1 MARTG
6 GVYPFDKTL
15 AVTGPARVLWA
26 EATVTTPA
34 NLNAVI
40 QQVANSSGEYPA
52 KTGWND
58 FGLSADAPSY
68 SRNLDTDAL
77 DYEQANA
84 LFEAVSEIT
93 REFTAQ
99 ISELDSDALK
109 IIENTQ
115 TTTAVSASS
124 AGAADTVRMPAGTL
138 VHTGL
143 FTALRQYRMAWIFQR
158 PSGSGANVVEPGPPV
173 VTRPAFVARILPL
186 VQISADSAELEAA
199 KGDPGNVECKFDIVA
214 DTSLAAGKE
223 HGYWAIETPSTITP

>member
-6 GVYPFDKTL
+6 GRFPWDKLL

-40 QQVANSSGEYPA
+40 QQVANASGEYPV

-58 FGLSADAPSY
+58 FGLAAEAPSY
-68 SRNLDTDAL
+68 SRNLDTEAL
-77 DYEQANA
+77 DYEQVNA
-84 LFEAVSEIT
+84 LFEEVSEIT
-93 REFTAQ
+93 RQFTAQ
-99 ISELDSDALK
+99 ISELDSEALK

-115 TTTAVSASS
+115 TTTAVAASS
-124 AGAADTVRMPAGTL
+124 AGAADGVRNPAGTL
-138 VHTGL
+138 VHAGL
-143 FTALRQYRMAWIFQR
+143 FTTLRQYRMAWIFTR

-173 VTRPAFVARILPL
+173 VTRPAFVARIFPL
-186 VQISADSAELEAA
+186 VQISADEAEFEAA
-199 KGDPGNVECKFDIVA
+199 KGEPVNIECAFDVVA
-214 DTSLAAGKE
+214 DTTLAAGKE